1 MQQATPACHFAYAA
15 KGHPGS
21 GLPHVKGPRSVAF
34 QTMRYSEKLLLA
46 SGIAV
51 VTADLSGMMGAAGAK
66 GYHIVSDR

>member
-1 MQQATPACHFAYAA
+1 MQQATPACHFAHAA

-21 GLPHVKGPRSVAF
+21 GLPHVKCPRTVAF

-66 GYHIVSDR
+66 GYHIVNER

>member
-1 MQQATPACHFAYAA
+1 M
-15 KGHPGS
+15 
-21 GLPHVKGPRSVAF
+21 AF

-66 GYHIVSDR
+66 GYHIVNER